1 MKREVASRNTDL
13 LVEVVPPSPRMDAAA
28 RINYYHRIS
37 REAGTV
43 AIKAAIAAGVELV
56 KVQLQNP
63 GRLFDAWVDANCEFA
78 RRTAFKY
85 MSVMKQTIG
94 NNLGLLLEGSDE
106 TRRDAIEAFAASTDS
121 KSLTEL
127 YVDLGIVKKTPSNLG
142 GRREGAGRKPKLSD
156 EELRR
161 QAEAL
166 AADPQMA
173 YNELKGL
180 ADGVGAFVGVRD
192 GLGLLTTEH
201 LWWFHGEL
209 AWWTKRCEALMAARK
224 GKAKIKP

>member
-1 MKREVASRNTDL
+1 MKSELDKRSSN
-13 LVEVVPPSPRMDAAA
+13 VVVNIIPPSPRMDAAA
-28 RINYYHRIS
+28 RINYYHRLS
-37 REAGTV
+37 REAGMV
-43 AIKAAIAAGVELV
+43 AVKGAIAAGVELV

-85 MSVMKQTIG
+85 MAVMKQTIG

-106 TRRDAIEAFAASTDS
+106 KRRDAIEAFAASTDS

-224 GKAKIKP
+224 GKGASK